1 MVERSLEILP
11 SLISNLSSKPDQEN
25 MMKSVS
31 GIAAVG
37 CAVSLQC
44 NNDGYS
50 AIRVLELSRGAI
62 NRLIINSRADLSLLY
77 NSHPDL
83 AKRFEDLRFL
93 INSPTGG
100 RENMGKATSLRK
112 STVSELDELI
122 SKIRTKKGLENF
134 QSLPSKDKLLET
146 SFNQGTVLLNT
157 IHFRTDALLIHSDK
171 RIQVLPLDQSIYQ
184 HSQEYYGQMRDRF
197 GFSGYDDGSWGL
209 ANIKMRGFLEWLW
222 DQVVGPVLRAF
233 NFQSLGVLSEYN
245 LPDNLVKAARLIFQR
260 QADTSQDS
268 TLNKLSIY
276 QDLME
281 QHPNIASSINSAR
294 PSKAR
299 SRTQADTSRLKFP
312 RVHWIGIGHMAAFP
326 FHAAGY
332 GSCNPPK
339 NAMSCV
345 ISSYASTLTAR
356 AYAKKKPVMLESSSS
371 NLLLVAMP
379 KTPNQSDLPG
389 VDREATS
396 IQHTVQRF
404 MAIKLRK
411 LPSVKVILD
420 DLPLYNSVHF
430 ACHGYADPRSPF
442 RSGLLLCGNEPEKSF
457 QENTRDSILTVE
469 TISSINTK
477 RSQLAF
483 LSACCTAENA
493 SLVLMDEGIHLAGG
507 FQLAGYPHVIAS
519 LWEADD
525 ILSVEIA
532 KKFYR
537 IVFAES
543 EIVGHE
549 RIAYALHDATLAAR
563 RISNEPLS
571 WATTI
576 HFGP

>member
-1 MVERSLEILP
+1 
-11 SLISNLSSKPDQEN
+11 

-31 GIAAVG
+31 GIAALG

-50 AIRVLELSRGAI
+50 AIRILELSRGAI
-62 NRLIINSRADLSLLY
+62 NRLTINSRADLSLLHHSY
-77 NSHPDL
+77 PDL
-83 AKRFEDLRFL
+83 AKRFENLRFL
-93 INSPTGG
+93 IGSPTGG
-100 RENMGKATSLRK
+100 REHVGKATSSRE
-112 STVSELDELI
+112 STVWELGELI
-122 SKIRTKKGLENF
+122 SKIRTKKGFEDF
-134 QSLPSKDKLLET
+134 QTLPSKEKLLET
-146 SFNQGTVLLNT
+146 SLNQSTVLLNT
-157 IHFRTDALLIHSDK
+157 THFRTDALLIHSNK

-184 HSQEYYGQMRDRF
+184 HSKYYYSQIHDRF
-197 GFSGYDDGSWGL
+197 GWRDDNDSAWNK
-209 ANIKMRGFLEWLW
+209 ANADMRSFLEWLW
-222 DQVVGPVLRAF
+222 DEVVGPVLHAF
-233 NFQSLGVLSEYN
+233 NFESLGVLSEYN
-245 LPDNLVKAARLIFQR
+245 LPDSLIKAAQLTLQR
-260 QADTSQDS
+260 HVDRSQDS
-268 TLNKLSIY
+268 NPDKLSIY

-281 QHPNIASSINSAR
+281 QHPNIVSSAR

-299 SRTQADTSRLKFP
+299 SRAQADTTGPNFP

-332 GSCNPPK
+332 GSCNPPQ
-339 NAMSCV
+339 NTMSCV

-356 AYAKKKPVMLESSSS
+356 AYAKHKPVALESRSST
-371 NLLLVAMP
+371 LLLVAMP
-379 KTPNQSDLPG
+379 TTPSQSPLPG
-389 VDREATS
+389 VEREATS
-396 IQHTVQRF
+396 IQHTVQGF
-404 MAIKLRK
+404 IAVKLRK
-411 LPSVKVILD
+411 LPPVKIILD
-420 DLPLYNSVHF
+420 DLPLYSSVHF

-442 RSGLLLCGNEPEKSF
+442 RSGLLLCGNEPQKSF
-457 QENTRDSILTVE
+457 QENTRESILTVE
-469 TISSINTK
+469 TISSINTE

-525 ILSVEIA
+525 DLSVEVA

-563 RISNEPLS
+563 RISNNPLS